1 MIWQL
6 RKNPMQYILDGFVEA
21 FHLIFSFDPEIFQIV
36 GLSLF
41 VSLTSTLISTVI
53 GVPLGILLGIN
64 NFRGKRTVSRFLYTF
79 MSFPPVIIG
88 LFTALFLARSGPLGQ
103 FRLMYTPTAM
113 IIAQMVLVTPI
124 IMGIVFNH
132 ASNSGYDVVQTG
144 KTLGANRINI
154 LTLLILELKGG
165 IMIALVTGF
174 GRAISEVGAV
184 MIVGGNIKGFTRVMT
199 TFIAMNNNMGQY
211 SLSIAMGMILMLI
224 SFITNSVLYRFTVG
238 DYEYRD

>member
-1 MIWQL
+1 MD
-6 RKNPMQYILDGFVEA
+6 YILNGFVEA
-21 FHLIFSFDPEIFQIV
+21 FRLILSFDPEITQIV
-36 GLSLF
+36 LLSLY
-41 VSLTSTLISTVI
+41 VSLSSTLYSTLI

-64 NFRGKRTVSRFLYTF
+64 DFKGKQIVARFLYTF

-88 LFTALFLARSGPLGQ
+88 LFTALFLARSGPFGYFQ
-103 FRLMYTPTAM
+103 LMYTPAAM
-113 IIAQMVLVTPI
+113 IIAQTILVTPV

-132 ASNSGYDVVQTG
+132 ASNSGYAVVQTG
-144 KTLGANRINI
+144 KTLGARGFNI
-154 LTLLILELKGG
+154 LILLILELKGV

-211 SLSIAMGMILMLI
+211 SVSIAMGIILMTI
-224 SFITNSVLYRFTVG
+224 SFITNSILYHFIIG
-238 DYEYRD
+238 DQNEYRD